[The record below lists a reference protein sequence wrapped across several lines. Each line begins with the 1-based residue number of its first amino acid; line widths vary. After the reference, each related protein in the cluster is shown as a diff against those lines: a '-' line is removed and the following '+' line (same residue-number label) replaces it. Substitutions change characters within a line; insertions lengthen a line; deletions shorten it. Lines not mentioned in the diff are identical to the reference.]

1 LSKGFHLGYRF
12 GEDGSMS
19 CFGGVCGL
27 DSFVLDGFVY
37 HGSLWVGGPDRVVLS
52 VDPVLLRL
60 LGSSS

>member
-1 LSKGFHLGYRF
+1 
-12 GEDGSMS
+12 MS